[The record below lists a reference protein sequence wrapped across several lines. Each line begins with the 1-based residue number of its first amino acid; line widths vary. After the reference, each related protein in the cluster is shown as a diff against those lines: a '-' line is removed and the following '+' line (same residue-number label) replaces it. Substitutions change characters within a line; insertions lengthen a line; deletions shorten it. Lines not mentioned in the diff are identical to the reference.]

1 LRNVAEVGGVICAKV
16 RNIFGSAHRPLNPRA
31 LTGGEVKR
39 QSHDFEGKEE
49 VGEDNGGID
58 FEDLGSFN
66 GDPGRDLRPLTDV
79 DQGVILADGAVFRHV
94 ASRLAHEPDWGAFGG
109 LGLGGTNKERVWGGH
124 ESSNLASS
132 TRTVSE
138 SNRVSRFALAELADR
153 SRSESSQLTKANP
166 ARRYRIMGVSPVQE
180 PTVMKHAA
188 ERLRSSILFFLLIA
202 VLVLSGCGNKEQVQG
217 AGGSGG
223 RPPAPVV
230 VASVEQRDIPVQ
242 LQAIGNVEAYQTV
255 QIRSQ
260 VNGQI
265 QKIFFKEGE
274 DVREG
279 QPLFQLDK
287 RPFQADL
294 EKAIGQ
300 MKHDQAQAENSRIQ
314 AERYSGLEK
323 HGIVSHEQAEQLRAQ
338 AKADASAVEAD
349 KAAVEAARVQLQYT
363 DIIAPI
369 SARAGNLMINLGNL
383 VKANDTPYLVQ
394 LNQVTPIYVTFSVPE
409 ANLDRV
415 RHRFSSGQLKVLAFP
430 KGQADA
436 PAEGRLTF
444 IDNGVDTTTGMFKLK
459 GTFQNRDRRLW
470 PGEFVDVA
478 LVLSTQ
484 KNAVVVPTKAI
495 QTGQQGEY
503 AYVVRSDSTA
513 ESRPVKTAGTYQNLT
528 LIADGLKPGERVI
541 VNGQLRVAPNAKV
554 MVQGDLPLPGPQTST
569 AAPAG
574 PAGGGL

>member
-1 LRNVAEVGGVICAKV
+1 
-16 RNIFGSAHRPLNPRA
+16 
-31 LTGGEVKR
+31 
-39 QSHDFEGKEE
+39 
-49 VGEDNGGID
+49 
-58 FEDLGSFN
+58 
-66 GDPGRDLRPLTDV
+66 
-79 DQGVILADGAVFRHV
+79 
-94 ASRLAHEPDWGAFGG
+94 
-109 LGLGGTNKERVWGGH
+109 
-124 ESSNLASS
+124 
-132 TRTVSE
+132 
-138 SNRVSRFALAELADR
+138 
-153 SRSESSQLTKANP
+153 
-166 ARRYRIMGVSPVQE
+166 
-180 PTVMKHAA
+180 MKHAA
-188 ERLRSSILFFLLIA
+188 ERVRLSISFLALTT
-202 VLVLSGCGNKEQVQG
+202 VLLLSGCTKNQGQV
-217 AGGSGG
+217 AASSGG

-242 LQAIGNVEAYQTV
+242 IHAIGNVEAYQTV

-274 DVREG
+274 DVRQG

-323 HGIVSHEQAEQLRAQ
+323 QGIVSHEQAEQLRAQ

-349 KAAVEAARVQLQYT
+349 KAAVEATRVQLQYT
-363 DIIAPI
+363 DIVAPI
-369 SARAGNLMINLGNL
+369 DARTGVLMINLGNL

-394 LNQVTPIYVTFSVPE
+394 LNQVTPVYVAFSVPE
-409 ANLDRV
+409 ANLDRI
-415 RHRFSSGQLKVLAFP
+415 RHRFSSGQLRVLAYP
-430 KGQADA
+430 KGQLDS

-459 GTFQNRDRRLW
+459 ATFQNKDRRLW

-478 LVLSTQ
+478 LELSTQ
-484 KNAVVVPTKAI
+484 KNALVVPTKAI

-503 AYVVRSDSTA
+503 VYVVRTDNTA
-513 ESRPVKTAGTYQNLT
+513 ESRPVKTAGAYQNLT
-528 LIADGLKPGERVI
+528 MISDGLKSGEQVI

-554 MVQGDLPLPGPQTST
+554 VIQGAPPGTQTGT
-569 AAPAG
+569 ASASG

>member
-1 LRNVAEVGGVICAKV
+1 M
-16 RNIFGSAHRPLNPRA
+16 S
-31 LTGGEVKR
+31 
-39 QSHDFEGKEE
+39 
-49 VGEDNGGID
+49 
-58 FEDLGSFN
+58 
-66 GDPGRDLRPLTDV
+66 
-79 DQGVILADGAVFRHV
+79 
-94 ASRLAHEPDWGAFGG
+94 
-109 LGLGGTNKERVWGGH
+109 
-124 ESSNLASS
+124 
-132 TRTVSE
+132 
-138 SNRVSRFALAELADR
+138 
-153 SRSESSQLTKANP
+153 
-166 ARRYRIMGVSPVQE
+166 VSPVQE
-180 PTVMKHAA
+180 PTVMKYAA
-188 ERLRSSILFFLLIA
+188 ERLRSSILFFPLTA
-202 VLVLSGCGNKEQVQG
+202 VLLLSGCGSKEPVQG

-242 LQAIGNVEAYQTV
+242 IQAIGNVEAYQTV

-265 QKIFFKEGE
+265 QQIFFKEGE
-274 DVREG
+274 DVRAG
-279 QPLFQLDK
+279 QPLFLLDK

-294 EKAIGQ
+294 AKAIGQ
-300 MKHDQAQAENSRIQ
+300 MKHDQAQAENSRLQ

-323 HGIVSHEQAEQLRAQ
+323 QGIVSHEQADQLRAQ
-338 AKADASAVEAD
+338 AQADASAVEAD
-349 KAAVEAARVQLQYT
+349 KATVDAARVQLQYT
-363 DIIAPI
+363 DVVAPI
-369 SARAGNLMINLGNL
+369 NARAGTLMINLGNL

-430 KGQADA
+430 KGQADT
-436 PAEGRLTF
+436 PVEGRLTF

-503 AYVVRSDSTA
+503 VYVVRPDSTA
-513 ESRPVKTAGTYQNLT
+513 QSRPVKTAGVYQNLT
-528 LIADGLKPGERVI
+528 LISDGLKPGERVI

-554 MVQGDLPLPGPQTST
+554 VVQGDLPLPGPQTST